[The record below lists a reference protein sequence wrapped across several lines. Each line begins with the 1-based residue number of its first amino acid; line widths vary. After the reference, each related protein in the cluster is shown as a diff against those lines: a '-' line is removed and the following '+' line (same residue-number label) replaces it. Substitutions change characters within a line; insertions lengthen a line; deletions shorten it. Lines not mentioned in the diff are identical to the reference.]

1 MGLVKTN
8 YSRGNNGL
16 KKSMSFNSLLL
27 CGAGKMGEALLNG
40 WLSSGID
47 HEKIYVFEPNP
58 SKWLTSLVE
67 KGLNLN
73 FKISQNPEVCVIAV
87 KPQKIDEL
95 LLQNNFKNYSSTLF
109 VSIAAGVK
117 IKKFN
122 QLLDKKTAIVRVM
135 PNTPVTIKKGVS
147 CLVSNENTSERQLE
161 LVELLFSVV
170 GNTFRLSNESQL
182 DAVTAVSGS
191 GPAYV
196 FYLIEVL
203 TSAGIELGL
212 EPTLANKLARLTVS
226 GSGILAE
233 GSDVTVDQLR
243 ENVTSPN
250 GTTEAALKILMDSK
264 TGLRPLIHQTVLAA
278 FSRSKELG
286 L

>member
-87 KPQKIDEL
+87 KPQRIDEL

-122 QLLDKKTAIVRVM
+122 LNVFPTTE
-135 PNTPVTIKKGVS
+135 NNNSTNSS
-147 CLVSNENTSERQLE
+147 CL
-161 LVELLFSVV
+161 
-170 GNTFRLSNESQL
+170 
-182 DAVTAVSGS
+182 
-191 GPAYV
+191 
-196 FYLIEVL
+196 
-203 TSAGIELGL
+203 
-212 EPTLANKLARLTVS
+212 
-226 GSGILAE
+226 
-233 GSDVTVDQLR
+233 SDVFSFDTKHDTPFFI
-243 ENVTSPN
+243 VT
-250 GTTEAALKILMDSK
+250 G
-264 TGLRPLIHQTVLAA
+264 VLGMTRTIA
-278 FSRSKELG
+278 FFLSRS
-286 L
+286 